1 MISKP
6 FATLIASGMLVV
18 TVCVAQIA
26 RAADAT
32 ALSQTQVSFFT
43 PAIPKGT
50 PRAGSCWTESIAVTR
65 PGAWRCMIGNA
76 IHDPCFQVPP
86 LRGEVV
92 CDANPATNQAGFV
105 LKLTKP
111 LPQTTPPS
119 ESPEPWTM
127 LLADGSI
134 CQPFTGTMP
143 MVGGDGA
150 RWFCYDPSAP
160 LDSPA
165 RSRGLVTKFHPAK
178 VWTVDRYAESDAGP
192 PGATG
197 NRRVQAQS
205 VSVAKVW
212 E

>member
-1 MISKP
+1 MKP
-6 FATLIASGMLVV
+6 SANLIASGLLLVA
-18 TVCVAQIA
+18 VCVTPPA

-32 ALSQTQVSFFT
+32 VLSQTKVSFFT

-65 PGAWRCMIGNA
+65 PGAWRCMIGNE

-111 LPQTTPPS
+111 LPNNTPPPA

-160 LDSPA
+160 MDSPA
-165 RSRGLVTKFHPAK
+165 RSRGLVTRFHPAK

-192 PGATG
+192 PGAPG

-205 VSVAKVW
+205 VNVVQFW